1 MDMLSIRE
9 LKVSCIVGVHA
20 HERKSEQNLF
30 LDADLWFDF
39 DPAAA
44 SDHLR
49 DTIDYTLVAE
59 DLTDFIRAERF
70 QLIETLAHRA
80 CERLLTQQSRLRK
93 CRLVIRKPGAV
104 PNALCAMVTVEQ
116 ERPA

>member
-20 HERKSEQNLF
+20 HERKREQDLF

-39 DPAAA
+39 GPASV

-59 DLTDFIRAERF
+59 DLTEFIRAERF

-80 CERLLTQQSRLRK
+80 CERLLSLQPKLRR

-116 ERPA
+116 ERSA